1 MTNTEKL
8 TYYMRSSNVT
18 IEMLSKK
25 MNISKKTLLMKANNV
40 MEFKTE
46 EINTICDYLMIP
58 VTQRS
63 LIFFDHD
70 NLND

>member
-1 MTNTEKL
+1 
-8 TYYMRSSNVT
+8 MRSSNVT